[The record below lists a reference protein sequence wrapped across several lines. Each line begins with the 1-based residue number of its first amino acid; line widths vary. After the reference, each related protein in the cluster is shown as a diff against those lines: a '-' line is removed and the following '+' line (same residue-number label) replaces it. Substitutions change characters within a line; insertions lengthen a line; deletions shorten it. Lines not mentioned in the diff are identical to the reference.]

1 MLSVAKYSQ
10 DHIDRCRSQIDADIA
25 AYADLGSTVSAL
37 ESVFFNN
44 MVLALDHY
52 FLHRARNLEGKDGNP
67 LNEVRVVCNSITDNG
82 GVMMADKTI
91 RIKPAASLLGYDV
104 GDEINVGEEAFRRLA
119 EGFLAEIAT
128 RYR

>member
-104 GDEINVGEEAFRRLA
+104 GDEINVGEEEFRRLA

>member
-10 DHIDRCRSQIDADIA
+10 EHIEQCRSQIEADIR
-25 AYADLGSTVSAL
+25 AYGGLRDAGAF

-67 LNEVRVVCNSITDNG
+67 LNEVRIVCNSITDNN
-82 GVMMADKTI
+82 GVVMADKTL
-91 RIKPAASLLGYDV
+91 RVKPAASVLGYEV
-104 GDEINVGEEAFRRLA
+104 GDEIKIGEEDFRRLA
-119 EGFLAEIAT
+119 EGFLAEIAG

>member
-52 FLHRARNLEGKDGNP
+52 FLHRARNLEG
-67 LNEVRVVCNSITDNG
+67 
-82 GVMMADKTI
+82 
-91 RIKPAASLLGYDV
+91 YDV
-104 GDEINVGEEAFRRLA
+104 GDEINVGEEEFRRLA